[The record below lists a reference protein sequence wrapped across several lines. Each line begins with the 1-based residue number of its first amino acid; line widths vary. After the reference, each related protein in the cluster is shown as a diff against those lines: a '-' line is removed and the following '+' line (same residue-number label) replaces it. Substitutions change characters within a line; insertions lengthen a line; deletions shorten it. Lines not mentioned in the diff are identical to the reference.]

1 MYYRS
6 TDGNFCDK
14 HANAVNPEIIL
25 DYNKHVGYADFKDRM
40 IKLLDKTSDA
50 EADKKLFSLG
60 HDNSKQLLDQNDSH
74 TSHFPL
80 CRTLL
85 KGQGVHIIHGEPWAC
100 PVLHKHVTQLKIN
113 QRSLAISFLQTL
125 LPHLLCM
132 RIKKK
137 NSSSARSVMWAS
149 VVRTATQN

>member
-85 KGQGVHIIHGEPWAC
+85 KGQGVHIIHVEPWAR
-100 PVLHKHVTQLKIN
+100 P
-113 QRSLAISFLQTL
+113 RFAQT
-125 LPHLLCM
+125 CY
-132 RIKKK
+132 
-137 NSSSARSVMWAS
+137 
-149 VVRTATQN
+149 TA